1 MNTANQQTTDLL
13 RDLEDVFNQH
23 DPFRVRYEP
32 NELIC
37 QAGSYAAG
45 VYLVTEGIVRETY
58 VDALTGRG
66 EVWMGLLGSGELI
79 GSEFSQPDD
88 NRLHRTSCRAVSTT
102 SLLFLERHAFETAV
116 EKHEVLRWFLFA
128 YLVERS
134 FNLVR
139 ALWRLQ
145 VGPEERVCSLLL
157 DLARLGEQTP
167 EGRIAMPEAVD
178 LQLLAGLLRLSPWQ
192 TRRAYESLAGVGRIG
207 DRLTFAPEELLS
219 WQSERKAVSQA

>member
-1 MNTANQQTTDLL
+1 MKIASQQTTDLL
-13 RDLEDVFNQH
+13 HDLEDVFNQH
-23 DPFRVRYEP
+23 DPFRVRYER

-45 VYLVTEGIVRETY
+45 VYLVTAGIVRETY
-58 VDALTGRG
+58 VDALTKHG

-79 GSEFSQPDD
+79 GSEFLLPDD
-88 NRLHRTSCRAVSTT
+88 DRLHRTSCRAVSTA
-102 SLLFLERHAFETAV
+102 SLLFLERRAFETAV
-116 EKHEVLRWFLFA
+116 EKHEVLRRFLFA

-167 EGRIAMPEAVD
+167 EGKIAMPEAVD
-178 LQLLAGLLRLSPWQ
+178 LRLLAGLLRLSPWQ
-192 TRRAYESLAGVGRIG
+192 TRRAYESLAGVGRTG
-207 DRLTFAPEELLS
+207 DRLTFAPEELFI
-219 WQSERKAVSQA
+219 WQSGRKPVSRT

>member
-1 MNTANQQTTDLL
+1 MNIVSQQTIDLL

-45 VYLVTEGIVRETY
+45 VYLLTAGIVRETY
-58 VDALTGRG
+58 VDPLTKHG

-79 GSEFSQPDD
+79 GSEFLLPDD
-88 NRLHRTSCRAVSTT
+88 DRLHRTSCRAVSTA

-116 EKHEVLRWFLFA
+116 ETHEVLRRFLFA
-128 YLVERS
+128 HLVERS

-167 EGRIAMPEAVD
+167 GGRVAMPEAID
-178 LQLLAGLLRLSPWQ
+178 LRLLAGLLRLSPWQ
-192 TRRAYESLAGVGRIG
+192 TRRAYESLAGVDRTG
-207 DRLTFAPEELLS
+207 DRLTFAPEELLG
-219 WQSERKAVSQA
+219 WQSERKPASRT

>member
-1 MNTANQQTTDLL
+1 MNTARQQTTDLL

-45 VYLVTEGIVRETY
+45 VYLVTAGIVRETY
-58 VDALTGRG
+58 VDALTKHG

-79 GSEFSQPDD
+79 GSEFLLPDD
-88 NRLHRTSCRAVSTT
+88 ERLHRTSCRAVSTA
-102 SLLFLERHAFETAV
+102 SLLFLERRAFETAV
-116 EKHEVLRWFLFA
+116 EKHEVLRRFLFT

-157 DLARLGEQTP
+157 DLARLGEQTQ
-167 EGRIAMPEAVD
+167 EGKIAMPEAVD
-178 LQLLAGLLRLSPWQ
+178 LRLLAGLLRLSPWQ
-192 TRRAYESLAGVGRIG
+192 TRRAYESLAGVDQTG
-207 DRLTFAPEELLS
+207 DRLTFVPEELRS
-219 WQSERKAVSQA
+219 WQSERKPVSQT

>member
-1 MNTANQQTTDLL
+1 MNTASQQTTDLL
-13 RDLEDVFNQH
+13 RDLEDVFTQH

-45 VYLVTEGIVRETY
+45 VYLVTAGIVRETY
-58 VDALTGRG
+58 VDTLTKRG

-79 GSEFSQPDD
+79 GSEFLLPDD
-88 NRLHRTSCRAVSTT
+88 DRLHRTSCRAVSTV
-102 SLLFLERHAFETAV
+102 SLSFLEQRAFEAAV
-116 EKHEVLRWFLFA
+116 EEHEVLRRFLLA
-128 YLVERS
+128 HLAERG

-139 ALWRLQ
+139 ALWRSQ

-178 LQLLAGLLRLSPWQ
+178 LRLLAGLLHLPLRQ
-192 TRRAYESLAGVGRIG
+192 TRRACESLAGVGRTG
-207 DRLTFAPEELLS
+207 DRLTFAPGELRN
-219 WQSERKAVSQA
+219 WQSERKAVSRT

>member
-1 MNTANQQTTDLL
+1 MNTTSQQTTDLL

-45 VYLVTEGIVRETY
+45 VYLVTTGIVRETY
-58 VDALTGRG
+58 VDTLTEHG
-66 EVWMGLLGSGELI
+66 EVWIALLGSGELI
-79 GSEFSQPDD
+79 GSEFLVPDD
-88 NRLHRTSCRAVSTT
+88 DRLHRTSCRAVSAA
-102 SLLFLERHAFETAV
+102 SLLFLERRVFETAV
-116 EKHEVLRWFLFA
+116 EKHEVLRRFLFA
-128 YLVERS
+128 HLVERS

-157 DLARLGEQTP
+157 DLARLGEQTQD
-167 EGRIAMPEAVD
+167 GKITMPEAID
-178 LQLLAGLLRLSPWQ
+178 LRLLAGLLRLSPWQ
-192 TRRAYESLAGVGRIG
+192 TKRAYESLAGVDQSG
-207 DRLTFAPEELLS
+207 DRLTFVPEELLG
-219 WQSERKAVSQA
+219 WQSERKPISRV